1 MLLRRDDLGRAVPG
15 AVGGSRGGRVRLD
28 RCAGLSTF
36 RTLAAR
42 RRQRRRPVA
51 SGSRAAL
58 PHRGLV
64 GSALWRSVLR
74 SPVELDRH
82 LRGTGPMADP
92 GCGGGRL
99 LRGHRR
105 AADSRPATAGGA
117 ALDRRCLG
125 AHRSRAG
132 PRTVRRLSV
141 GAARVQP
148 GRVAAAVVRRARRRS
163 PRHVRGGNG
172 RRRAGARNPGATAR
186 PPLLACRRGRRRLP
200 ARCSTAWCRPGL
212 AASAATGQLRP
223 HRDHRPCSGKR
234 AGRRPGIRRSPPPS
248 SRQSRDADVGTGP
261 IA

>member
-1 MLLRRDDLGRAVPG
+1 M
-15 AVGGSRGGRVRLD
+15 GGSRGGRVRLD

-99 LRGHRR
+99 LRGRRR

-163 PRHVRGGNG
+163 PRHVRGGDG

-186 PPLLACRRGRRRLP
+186 PAAPGEPAWPVSPSWSLFRCLAPSWPGRFGRHRTAPAAPRPSPSFRETCRTQ
-200 ARCSTAWCRPGL
+200 AWNSTL
-212 AASAATGQLRP
+212 AAAKFST
-223 HRDHRPCSGKR
+223 
-234 AGRRPGIRRSPPPS
+234 I
-248 SRQSRDADVGTGP
+248 T
-261 IA
+261 